1 MKLSEV
7 LNNVHV
13 IQVSGNA
20 ESVEVK
26 DVTIDSR
33 TVKDNSIFV
42 AIKGYKTDG
51 HRFIFDSIN
60 KGASAI
66 VLEDNYAVP
75 DQVFDK
81 AGLVKILVKNSRKA
95 LSEISNELYG
105 RPSQKLKVIGIT
117 GTKGKTTTA
126 FYLKSILEAGGEDCG
141 LIGTIANY
149 AGSKELKARLTTPEA
164 NEINQMMLEML
175 KAKAKYCVMEVSSH
189 SLYLNRVADIDF
201 DSAIFTNIA
210 SDHLDFHKTFESY
223 RDAKKILFELLKPE
237 ATAVYNI
244 DDENATTVINGT
256 KAKTFSFGTNLN
268 SYYKIDQIQYDFTGT
283 RFNITYKENKYEV
296 ETKLLGLF
304 NVYNATAAFASATSM
319 GIEVE
324 QALFGIKNTP
334 YVPGRFELIQKGEK
348 KVIIDYAHNASSLE
362 SVLKSIQHI
371 NKDGRSIHTVFGCGG
386 DRDKT
391 KRPIMGK
398 IADELSDVIYVTS
411 DNPRTEDPSK
421 IIDDIVKGIK
431 RSDYHRIEN
440 REEAIKTAIE
450 NSEDNA
456 VVLIAGKGH
465 ETYQEINGVR
475 NYFSDKDTA
484 LKYLGR

>member
-51 HRFIFDSIN
+51 HRFILDSIN

-81 AGLVKILVKNSRKA
+81 AGLVKILVQNSRKA

-105 RPSQKLKVIGIT
+105 KPSQKLKVIGIT

-149 AGSKELKARLTTPEA
+149 VGSKELKARLTTPEA
-164 NEINQMMLEML
+164 NEINQMMLEMV

-210 SDHLDFHKTFESY
+210 SDHLDFHKTFENY
-223 RDAKKILFELLKPE
+223 RDAKKILFEQLKPE

-244 DDENATTVINGT
+244 DDENATAVINGT

-283 RFNITYKENKYEV
+283 RFNITYKGNKYEV

-324 QALFGIKNTP
+324 QSLFGIKDTP
-334 YVPGRFELIQKGEK
+334 SVPGRFELIQKGEK

-391 KRPIMGK
+391 KRPVMGK

-475 NYFSDKDTA
+475 NYFSDKETA
-484 LKYLGR
+484 LKYLG

>member
-164 NEINQMMLEML
+164 N
-175 KAKAKYCVMEVSSH
+175 
-189 SLYLNRVADIDF
+189 YLNRVADIDF

-484 LKYLGR
+484 LKYLSR

>member
-7 LNNVHV
+7 LNSVHA

-20 ESVEVK
+20 ELIDVK
-26 DVTIDSR
+26 DITFDSR
-33 TVKDNSIFV
+33 AVKDSSIFV

-51 HRFIFDSIN
+51 HRFILDSIN

-81 AGLVKILVKNSRKA
+81 SGLVKILVQNSRKA
-95 LSEISNELYG
+95 LAEISNELYG
-105 RPSQKLKVIGIT
+105 QPSKKLKVFGIT

-126 FYLKSILEAGGEDCG
+126 FYLKSILEANGEKSG
-141 LIGTIANY
+141 LLGTIANY
-149 AGSKELKARLTTPEA
+149 VGNQELKSRLTTPEA
-164 NEINQMMLEML
+164 NEINEMMLDMIR
-175 KAKAKYCVMEVSSH
+175 ARSKYCVMEVSST
-189 SLYLNRVADIDF
+189 SLSLNRVADIDF
-201 DSAIFTNIA
+201 DAAIFTNIA
-210 SDHLDFHKTFESY
+210 SDHLDFHKTFENY
-223 RDAKKILFELLKPE
+223 RDAKKILFEQLKPE
-237 ATAVYNI
+237 ATVVYNL
-244 DDENATTVINGT
+244 DDENAISVINGT
-256 KAKTFSFGTNLN
+256 KAKSFSFGTNLN

-283 RFNITYKENKYEV
+283 RFNITYKENRYEV

-304 NVYNATAAFASATSM
+304 NVYNATAAFASATSI
-319 GIEVE
+319 GIDVE
-324 QALFGIKNTP
+324 QVLRGIKNTP
-334 YVPGRFELIQKGEK
+334 YVPGRFELIQRGDK

-391 KRPIMGK
+391 KRPVMGK

-421 IIDDIVKGIK
+421 IIDDVVKGIK
-431 RSDYHRIEN
+431 RNDYHRIDN

-475 NYFSDKDTA
+475 NYFSDKETA
-484 LKYLGR
+484 IKYLS